1 MDHVDRA
8 ELAEFL
14 RRRRARVQPADA
26 GLEAGGRRR
35 VPGLRRQEVAQLA
48 AMSVDYYVRL
58 EQGRGP
64 RPSRTMLAAISR
76 ALRLSDDER
85 AYLYHLAGEIPGLPP
100 GPPRDVRPGV
110 LHLLDRLDDTPA
122 MVCDASYDVLA
133 WNPMAA
139 ALLGD
144 FSALPPGERNLIW
157 RFFTDP
163 RARRRHDADGVA
175 AFARESVADLRAA
188 AARYPGDARVRRLVE
203 RLRAAS
209 TEFAGLWAQ
218 QDVAVRRSA
227 RKRVRHPAVGWL
239 DLDCESLHDPDRDQW
254 IVLYTAAPGTPSHD
268 ALRLLKVLGTQ
279 TLASDSRAT
288 GEGGEAGGAGVVGG
302 IGKALEGGAVRGAG
316 VPPAAGVMR
325 DAGVALEAG
334 VVSGTGAAQERVGP
348 GRLRRGRL
356 TLPGEAAAR
365 ESGIA
370 AEAGAG
376 GGPAAAGTR
385 PEMESRRR
393 GGSRA

>member
-1 MDHVDRA
+1 MDHMDRA

-14 RRRRARVQPADA
+14 RRRRGRVQPADA

-48 AMSVDYYVRL
+48 GMSVDYYVRL

-64 RPSRTMLAAISR
+64 RPSRQMLTAISR

-85 AYLYHLAGEIPGLPP
+85 AYLYHLAGEMPGPPP

-157 RFFTDP
+157 RFFTDS
-163 RARRRHDADGVA
+163 RSRRRHDADGVA
-175 AFARESVADLRAA
+175 AFARDSVADLRAA

-209 TEFAGLWAQ
+209 TEFAGLWAE

-279 TLASDSRAT
+279 TLGADPAVA
-288 GEGGEAGGAGVVGG
+288 GEAGEA
-302 IGKALEGGAVRGAG
+302 AERGTA
-316 VPPAAGVMR
+316 
-325 DAGVALEAG
+325 EAPRPQA
-334 VVSGTGAAQERVGP
+334 GAARVDPASGSDPASFP
-348 GRLRRGRL
+348 GYE
-356 TLPGEAAAR
+356 PN
-365 ESGIA
+365 
-370 AEAGAG
+370 
-376 GGPAAAGTR
+376 P
-385 PEMESRRR
+385 
-393 GGSRA
+393 

>member
-1 MDHVDRA
+1 MDHMDRA

-14 RRRRARVQPADA
+14 RRRRGRVQPADA

-48 AMSVDYYVRL
+48 GMSVDYYVRL

-64 RPSRTMLAAISR
+64 RPSRQMLAAISR

-85 AYLYHLAGEIPGLPP
+85 AYLYHLAGEMPGPPP

-122 MVCDASYDVLA
+122 MVCDASYDVLS

-157 RFFTDP
+157 RFFTDS
-163 RARRRHDADGVA
+163 RSRRRHEASEGGDLV
-175 AFARESVADLRAA
+175 REAVPDLRAA

-209 TEFAGLWAQ
+209 DEFAGLWAE

-279 TLASDSRAT
+279 ALGTDPAVA
-288 GEGGEAGGAGVVGG
+288 GEAG
-302 IGKALEGGAVRGAG
+302 E
-316 VPPAAGVMR
+316 AAETGT
-325 DAGVALEAG
+325 AEAPRPQA
-334 VVSGTGAAQERVGP
+334 GAAQADPASGSDRAS
-348 GRLRRGRL
+348 
-356 TLPGEAAAR
+356 LPGYE
-365 ESGIA
+365 
-370 AEAGAG
+370 
-376 GGPAAAGTR
+376 PN
-385 PEMESRRR
+385 P
-393 GGSRA
+393 